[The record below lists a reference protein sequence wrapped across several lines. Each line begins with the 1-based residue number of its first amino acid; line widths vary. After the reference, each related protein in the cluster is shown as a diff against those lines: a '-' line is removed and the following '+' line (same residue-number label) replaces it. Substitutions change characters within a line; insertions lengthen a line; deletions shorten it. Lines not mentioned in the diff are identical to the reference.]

1 MVNDIEREKL
11 SSEPELVDP
20 FKRTLRLKIN
30 ELQLTKEQIYKADE
44 TGLYW
49 KLLPGKTYVAREEK
63 TAPGRKTEKQRVTF
77 LACTN
82 AAGTHK
88 VKPLI
93 IGKAKNPRSFRNF
106 NCPVHYRNSK
116 TAWMT
121 AAIFKEWFHRMF
133 IPEVTEFLQSQTLP
147 VKAMLLLDN
156 AASHPPAEQLSSDDG
171 FIFTVYMPPNRK
183 NLLSQII
190 GTNQDIGDALK
201 HISLKD
207 AILNLVLAWRNLRP
221 EVIEKCWHNLLLPL
235 ADEVDDEEDNIPLSV
250 LRSRIRN
257 EDIDTVR
264 SEIITLLQTF
274 NPEVHIQPIDVD
286 DWNKDNLPDTKETND
301 QSESDGNK
309 YKKKW

>member
-1 MVNDIEREKL
+1 MEKALYKWFLKTRERNFPVTGLMIQEKAKLLHSQYKESPSVNASSGWMQKYKKRFGIRFLTISGEKL
-11 SSEPELVDP
+11 SSEPELVGP

-30 ELQLTKEQIYKADE
+30 QLQLTKEQIYNADE

-77 LACTN
+77 RACTN
-82 AAGTHK
+82 A
-88 VKPLI
+88 
-93 IGKAKNPRSFRNF
+93 
-106 NCPVHYRNSK
+106 
-116 TAWMT
+116 
-121 AAIFKEWFHRMF
+121 
-133 IPEVTEFLQSQTLP
+133 VTEFLQSQNLP

-156 AASHPPAEQLSSDDG
+156 AASHPPAEQLRSDDG
-171 FIFTVYMPPNRK
+171 SIFTVYMPPNVTPLIQPMDQNAIRLTKLFYRK

-207 AILNLVLAWRNLRP
+207 AILNLALAWRNLRP
-221 EVIEKCWHNLLLPL
+221 KVIEKCWHNLLSPL

-264 SEIITLLQTF
+264 SEIITLLQTSI
-274 NPEVHIQPIDVD
+274 IQKYSI
-286 DWNKDNLPDTKETND
+286 LPYST
-301 QSESDGNK
+301 
-309 YKKKW
+309 Y